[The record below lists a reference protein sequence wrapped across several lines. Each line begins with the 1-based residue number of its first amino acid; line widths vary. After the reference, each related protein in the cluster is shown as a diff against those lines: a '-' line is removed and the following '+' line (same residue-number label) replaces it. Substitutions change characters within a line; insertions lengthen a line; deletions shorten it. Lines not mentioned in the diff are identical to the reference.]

1 MARLV
6 ALVLAVI
13 AGVVAIFAV
22 WANGQLLDSGSW
34 TAVSGRLLEN
44 KDVRHRVAT
53 FLGEE
58 LVGETEAQLRAA
70 GQDEAAEAVV
80 PRLRAE
86 QTALAERVMTTPR
99 FKRIWEQ
106 ANRSGHRALLRVL
119 DEEGTAGE
127 HGSVV
132 IDLTPALRQIAD
144 ELEGEGLARELG
156 VSDLAGLVEP
166 GAARI
171 KVLEAQE
178 LNQAQDAVRVV
189 RDLTL
194 PALLATLGLY
204 ALALF
209 LGWWQLARTLIG
221 IGVALIVTGA
231 LALLLRTLA
240 GNRIVDQLLSRQAD
254 RDAADAAWGIAT
266 TTIQH
271 LAIASIVAGALV
283 FAGAVF
289 ASWRR
294 GATV

>member
-1 MARLV
+1 MGRFV

-13 AGVVAIFAV
+13 AGVVSIFAL
-22 WANGQLLDSGSW
+22 WANGQLLDTGSW
-34 TAVSGRLLEN
+34 TAVSGALLEN

-58 LVGETEAQLRAA
+58 LVGETEAQLQAA
-70 GQDEAAEAVV
+70 GQDEVAEQVV

-86 QTALAERVMTTPR
+86 QTELAERVMTTAR

-106 ANRSGHRALLRVL
+106 ANRSGHKALLRVL
-119 DEEGTAGE
+119 DEEGKAGE
-127 HGSVV
+127 DGDVV
-132 IDLTPALRQIAD
+132 VDLTPALRQIAD
-144 ELEGEGLARELG
+144 ELEEEGFA
-156 VSDLAGLVEP
+156 SDFGITGLSSLVEP

-189 RDLTL
+189 RGLTL
-194 PALLATLGLY
+194 PALLATFGLY
-204 ALALF
+204 ALVLV
-209 LGWWQLARTLIG
+209 LGWWQLSRTVAAVG
-221 IGVALIVTGA
+221 IALIVTGA

-240 GNRIVDQLLSRQAD
+240 GNQVVDQLLTHQAD

-271 LAIASIVAGALV
+271 LAIGCIVAGA
-283 FAGAVF
+283 FAFVGGLF
-289 ASWRR
+289 FSWRR
-294 GATV
+294 GAVE

>member
-1 MARLV
+1 MGRFV
-6 ALVLAVI
+6 ALALAVI
-13 AGVVAIFAV
+13 AGVVAIFAL
-22 WANGQLLDSGSW
+22 WANGQLLDTGSW

-44 KDVRHRVAT
+44 KEVRHRVAN

-58 LVGETEAQLRAA
+58 LVADTEAQLRAA
-70 GQDEAAEAVV
+70 GQEEVAARVV
-80 PRLRAE
+80 PHLRAE
-86 QTALAERVMTTPR
+86 QTELAERVMTTPR

-119 DEEGTAGE
+119 DEEGKAGE
-127 HGSVV
+127 SGAVV

-144 ELEGEGLARELG
+144 DIEKEGFASGFGIAGL
-156 VSDLAGLVEP
+156 SSLVEP
-166 GAARI
+166 GSARI

-189 RDLTL
+189 RGLTL

-204 ALALF
+204 ALVLV
-209 LGWWQLARTLIG
+209 LGWWQLPRTFVA
-221 IGVALIVTGA
+221 IGVALVVTGA

-240 GNRIVDQLLSRQAD
+240 GNRVVDQLLSHPAD

-271 LAIASIVAGALV
+271 LAIGCIVAGALAFV
-283 FAGAVF
+283 GGLFV
-289 ASWRR
+289 SWRR
-294 GATV
+294 GAVA